1 MTIAATSP
9 AVLSGPTTGPSH
21 AKAEYP
27 AAGLDVT
34 TTGRD
39 TVPFGASVPRSVL
52 MPSSVSCSFS
62 TAPPL
67 LAVRTSAIF
76 ARMLAR

>member
-21 AKAEYP
+21 AKPENP
-27 AAGLDVT
+27 VTGSEVT

-39 TVPFGASVPRSVL
+39 TVPFGASGVPGQS
-52 MPSSVSCSFS
+52 
-62 TAPPL
+62 
-67 LAVRTSAIF
+67 
-76 ARMLAR
+76 